1 MTTKSNKRAIK
12 PKSTSQQM
20 EIDDDNINNNKK
32 VIITAEEDEEGD
44 EEEEEEEGEEGGEDG
59 ETVDDD
65 AYSEILD
72 FKFNKDD
79 DPTSLTFNISEEDH
93 TLGNALRYVIMQ
105 NPEVEYCGYSIPHP
119 SEDKLNLRVQTTNN
133 ITAIDAMHKG
143 LEDLRNI
150 CGHITDLF
158 VESNKS
164 YDNNE
169 N

>member
-44 EEEEEEEGEEGGEDG
+44 EEEEEEEEEGGEDG